1 MYICQIKEIKLLLYC
16 VHTICYSKWRPT
28 YENRDFFK
36 DTSQMN
42 EWMNQKAVD
51 LNALSKCFNRFSGNN
66 INQKLFQY
74 LLTEF

>member
-1 MYICQIKEIKLLLYC
+1 
-16 VHTICYSKWRPT
+16 
-28 YENRDFFK
+28 
-36 DTSQMN
+36 MN

-51 LNALSKCFNRFSGNN
+51 LNALSKCFNKFSGNN